1 MRWQGRHLR
10 AGLSG
15 SDVAELHEELIR
27 LGYPVPEAE
36 RAEQTFGVG
45 TAEAVVAFQLANGM
59 LDTAVVEVIKR
70 FLKLSLLAYRLQKED
85 DAALLI
91 EDSDGV
97 RQIYIV

>member
-1 MRWQGRHLR
+1 MVEQPARRRYSLVIPETLYQEIEE
-10 AGLSG
+10 
-15 SDVAELHEELIR
+15 VAIE
-27 LGYPVPEAE
+27 
-36 RAEQTFGVG
+36 
-45 TAEAVVAFQLANGM
+45 

-91 EDSDGV
+91 EDSDGI